1 MTRGAEERLIM
12 NEFYDF
18 EDEDEDEKQL
28 PDAVQS
34 YQPSI
39 LPKVDQNDVRTRLMN
54 YYKNA
59 LNPRRFD
66 APLSPTDIYTR
77 SALQTGGLQ
86 GMAQGLAQAG
96 TVFSKTPTADSFV
109 QSSDKTTK
117 ALAENAAQIAQ
128 SSKIDPRIAE
138 YLLKQPK
145 KSPLK
150 STSFTTPGGKPV
162 YFDPDTGQFKAG
174 DINVYRKPEKEGKE
188 GGEKL
193 PIDAEEKVKIFSK
206 KSAEMQSGNIALK
219 TRINEYKSL
228 LEKYEKTGDKQYK
241 DDAIRVG
248 KTALKI
254 LNSAGVGGSDAVGAE
269 EVQRL
274 GDELERHFFNLSKPG
289 PLTGYDLQ
297 GFQRKVDAVI
307 NSSDDAIAD
316 LEDQIAD
323 LSNRPRKPRPPR
335 KTTETP
341 LTEKEKQELGVR
353 IKVQTQG
360 K

>member
-1 MTRGAEERLIM
+1 M

-28 PDAVQS
+28 PEAVQS

-39 LPKVDQNDVRTRLMN
+39 LPKVNQNDVRTRLMN

-59 LNPRRFD
+59 LNPRRPD

-96 TVFSKTPTADSFV
+96 TVFGKTPTADSFV

-145 KSPLK
+145 KLPLK

-174 DINVYRKPEKEGKE
+174 EINVYRKPEKEGGEPKE
-188 GGEKL
+188 SKSSKEFDYRKSSISNNVNKLKALVRQHGTVDLGQAGSAMDSLLYQIAVDYAKMVDPTSVAREGEVAAAQKYLL
-193 PIDAEEKVKIFSK
+193 PIRNLGGFRYSNEEAEKIIDNFLQDVNARSEAFSGQPGFRYNP
-206 KSAEMQSGNIALK
+206 S
-219 TRINEYKSL
+219 
-228 LEKYEKTGDKQYK
+228 
-241 DDAIRVG
+241 
-248 KTALKI
+248 
-254 LNSAGVGGSDAVGAE
+254 E
-269 EVQRL
+269 EP
-274 GDELERHFFNLSKPG
+274 LS
-289 PLTGYDLQ
+289 
-297 GFQRKVDAVI
+297 
-307 NSSDDAIAD
+307 
-316 LEDQIAD
+316 
-323 LSNRPRKPRPPR
+323 
-335 KTTETP
+335 
-341 LTEKEKQELGVR
+341 EKEKQELKVR
-353 IKVQTQG
+353 TKSG
-360 K
+360 RGGASGSY